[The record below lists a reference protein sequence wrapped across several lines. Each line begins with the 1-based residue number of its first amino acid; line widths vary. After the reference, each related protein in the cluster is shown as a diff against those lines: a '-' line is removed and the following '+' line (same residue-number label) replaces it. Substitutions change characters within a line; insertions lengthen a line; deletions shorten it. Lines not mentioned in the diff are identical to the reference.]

1 MVSCNWE
8 PIGKV
13 SKRNTI
19 WLYGLEF
26 DMAELVC
33 TKLNEG
39 WGPQSSSGVSN
50 ST

>member
-26 DMAELVC
+26 DIVELVWA
-33 TKLNEG
+33 KLNEG
-39 WGPQSSSGVSN
+39 WGSQNSSSASN